1 MCYIFGPFHHCARK
15 IACRTV
21 ADGSPSGGRL
31 IRRRVIVSGLFLLL
45 FGLGWWVGRGGAS
58 SDLYSNLD
66 QFVEVIH
73 KVQDNYVDPVEPA
86 KLIDGALRGMIADL
100 DPFSQYLD
108 RRAYAQLLTVTTG
121 HYGGVGIT
129 VSVRDNWPIVIS
141 PIEGGPAWEAGLR
154 AGDAI
159 VRIDASSA
167 AGLNLEEV
175 ADKLRGPAGTEV
187 RLSVRAE
194 GDEEGHDYT
203 LTRREIVTRSVPY
216 AFMAGR
222 RTGYVRL
229 SNFSETSGAEVR
241 AAIARLAAE
250 GATSLVLDLRSNPGG
265 VLEQAV
271 DVSEQLLP
279 RGALIVSRRGR
290 GAGQDSRY
298 YAAGAR
304 ANLEWPVAVLIDG
317 GSASASEIVA
327 GALQDLDRAL
337 LIGQTSY
344 GKGSVQ
350 RVFPIAGGSEALKL
364 TTALYYTP
372 SGRSIHRRTRGTS
385 DTEEGDTPD
394 TSATGGDS
402 LPRPRFHTT
411 AGRLV
416 YGGGGITP
424 DMEVIPDS
432 LPPLTLLL
440 ERQGLP
446 FRFAN
451 RWVNTHPG
459 LKSGAAIGEDT
470 WNAFLSFARTAKVA
484 VSDEAA
490 RAERPR
496 LERALRR
503 ELARRLSGDAAAAR
517 IAFETDPVVQ
527 RALAAL
533 GHARLPRDVFAGI
546 PDAARPAPAGAVAH

>member
-1 MCYIFGPFHHCARK
+1 M
-15 IACRTV
+15 
-21 ADGSPSGGRL
+21 
-31 IRRRVIVSGLFLLL
+31 IRRRVILSGLFLLL

-73 KVQDNYVDPVEPA
+73 KVQDNYVDPVDSA

-108 RRAYAQLLTVTTG
+108 RRAYAQLMTVTTG
-121 HYGGVGIT
+121 RYGGVGIT

-159 VRIDASSA
+159 VSIDGTTA

-175 ADKLRGPAGTEV
+175 ADRLRGPAGTEV
-187 RLSVRAE
+187 RVSVRAE
-194 GDEEGHDYT
+194 GDEESHDYA
-203 LTRREIVTRSVPY
+203 LIRREIVTRSVPY
-216 AFMAGR
+216 AFMVGQK
-222 RTGYVRL
+222 TGYVRL

-279 RGALIVSRRGR
+279 KGALIVSRRGR

-298 YAAGAR
+298 YAAGER
-304 ANLEWPVAVLIDG
+304 PNLEWPVAVLIDG

-337 LIGQTSY
+337 LIGRTSY

-372 SGRSIHRRTRGTS
+372 SGRSIHRKTQAS
-385 DTEEGDTPD
+385 EADEGDTPD
-394 TSATGGDS
+394 TSATGDDS

-440 ERQGLP
+440 ERQGVP

-459 LKSGAAIGEDT
+459 LKSGAAIGDET
-470 WNAFLSFARTAKVA
+470 WNAFLSFARTAKVE

-503 ELARRLSGDAAAAR
+503 ELARRLSGDSAAAR
-517 IAFETDPVVQ
+517 IAFEIDPVVQ

-533 GHARLPRDVFAGI
+533 GRARLPRDVFAGV
-546 PDAARPAPAGAVAH
+546 PDAPRPAPAGAQAH